1 MVDNTRWKWRT
12 ALCSECGTEFKSSR
26 SDANYCGAT
35 CRKAASRRTEQI
47 KRQAEAVR
55 STLRHMKQL
64 AGRDWDRRQLF
75 KKELES
81 VALLLVE
88 LEK

>member
-1 MVDNTRWKWRT
+1 
-12 ALCSECGTEFKSSR
+12 
-26 SDANYCGAT
+26 
-35 CRKAASRRTEQI
+35 
-47 KRQAEAVR
+47 
-55 STLRHMKQL
+55 MKQL